1 MKEVKLEE
9 AAYQFEAK
17 MSLRQAIPLGLQHVC
32 AMFVGNLTPLLI
44 ITSACGIAG
53 GEFADLQVTLLQSA
67 MFVAGIVTLVQLFTI
82 GPVGGAVPIIM
93 GTSSG
98 FIGVFN
104 SVVGTMGGGVLAY
117 GAIMGASIIGG
128 IFESVLGFFLKPL
141 RRFFP
146 PVVTGTVVLSIGL
159 SLISVGI
166 NSFSGG
172 NKAKDFGS
180 VENLLLALFVLVVI
194 LFFKHWTTGFLSS
207 SAILIG
213 ILAGYV
219 VAFIMGL
226 VLPTTGVTAD
236 GVEFT
241 KAWVL
246 NWNKVAQASWF
257 AVPKLMPVKVVF
269 DARAILPVLIM
280 FIVTAVET
288 VGDISGVM
296 EGGMN
301 REPSDKELSGG
312 VICDGLGSTFAALFG
327 VLPNTSFSQNV
338 GLVAM
343 TKVVNRMALAS
354 GAVFLILCG
363 LIPKLG
369 ALISIMP
376 QAVLGGAAVMMFSS
390 IVVSG
395 IQLITKEKMTP
406 RHLTI
411 VSVALGV
418 GYGMGA
424 NSGILA
430 QAPQALQLICG
441 ESGIVPAAFVAIL
454 LNVLLPKN
462 DLAESILT
470 FLSGKGFQ
478 LLQHLRGVCIQQFCA
493 VCNADRAHLRR
504 VLFKQYVATFIFRQ
518 GEQFRKET
526 ASKQNG
532 TSNKRRRV
540 AFGHGTQSEDHPF
553 CFFLP
558 FCRGG
563 LLTAEKSGHSF
574 YRLPAQQ
581 GLIPGQKHTAAK
593 PRQLLQQ
600 R

>member
-1 MKEVKLEE
+1 MNQEKNKGAEYDFYGKLPL
-9 AAYQFEAK
+9 QK
-17 MSLRQAIPLGLQHVC
+17 AILLGLQHVF
-32 AMFVGNLTPLLI
+32 AMFVGNLTPVLI
-44 ITSACGIAG
+44 ITGACGIASG
-53 GEFADLQVTLLQSA
+53 TEFADVQIALLQNA
-67 MFVAGIVTLVQLFTI
+67 MLIAGIVTLIQLYAI
-82 GPVGGAVPIIM
+82 GPIGGKVPIIM

-98 FIGVFN
+98 FIGVCS
-104 SVVGTMGGGVLAY
+104 SVAGVMGGGILGY

-128 IFESVLGFFLKPL
+128 LFESVLGFMLKPL

-146 PVVTGTVVLSIGL
+146 AVVTGTVVLSIGL

-166 NSFSGG
+166 NSFGGG
-172 NKAKDFGS
+172 NSAKDFGS
-180 VENLLLALFVLVVI
+180 MENLLLALFVLVVI
-194 LFFKHWTTGFLSS
+194 LIFKHWTTGFLSS

-219 VAFIMGL
+219 AAFVMGL

-257 AVPKLMPVKVVF
+257 AIPKLMPVKIVF
-269 DARAILPVLIM
+269 DMRAIMPVMIM
-280 FIVTAVET
+280 FVVTAVET

-301 REPSDKELSGG
+301 REPTDKELSGG
-312 VICDGLGSTFAALFG
+312 VICDGLGSSFAALFG

-354 GAVFLILCG
+354 GAIFLILCG

-406 RHLTI
+406 RQLTI

-430 QAPQALQLICG
+430 QAPHAFQLICG

-454 LNVLLPKN
+454 LNVLLPK
-462 DLAESILT
+462 DD
-470 FLSGKGFQ
+470 K
-478 LLQHLRGVCIQQFCA
+478 A
-493 VCNADRAHLRR
+493 V
-504 VLFKQYVATFIFRQ
+504 
-518 GEQFRKET
+518 
-526 ASKQNG
+526 
-532 TSNKRRRV
+532 
-540 AFGHGTQSEDHPF
+540 
-553 CFFLP
+553 
-558 FCRGG
+558 
-563 LLTAEKSGHSF
+563 
-574 YRLPAQQ
+574 
-581 GLIPGQKHTAAK
+581 
-593 PRQLLQQ
+593 
-600 R
+600 

>member
-1 MKEVKLEE
+1 MNQEKNKGAEYDFYGKLPL
-9 AAYQFEAK
+9 QK
-17 MSLRQAIPLGLQHVC
+17 AILLGLQHVF
-32 AMFVGNLTPLLI
+32 AMFVGNLTPVLI
-44 ITSACGIAG
+44 ITGACGIASG
-53 GEFADLQVTLLQSA
+53 TEFADVQIALLQNA
-67 MFVAGIVTLVQLFTI
+67 MLIAGIVTLIQLYAI
-82 GPVGGAVPIIM
+82 GPIGGKVPIIM

-98 FIGVFN
+98 FIGVCS
-104 SVVGTMGGGVLAY
+104 SVASVMGGGILGY

-128 IFESVLGFFLKPL
+128 LFESVLGFMLKPL

-146 PVVTGTVVLSIGL
+146 AVVTGTVVLSIGL

-166 NSFSGG
+166 NSFGGG
-172 NKAKDFGS
+172 NSAKDFGS
-180 VENLLLALFVLVVI
+180 MENLLLALFVLVVI
-194 LFFKHWTTGFLSS
+194 LIFKHWTTGFLSS

-219 VAFIMGL
+219 AAFVMGL

-257 AVPKLMPVKVVF
+257 AIPKLMPVKIVF
-269 DARAILPVLIM
+269 DMRAIMPVMIM
-280 FIVTAVET
+280 FVVTAVET

-301 REPSDKELSGG
+301 REPTDKELSGG
-312 VICDGLGSTFAALFG
+312 VICDGLGSSFAALFG

-354 GAVFLILCG
+354 GAIFLILCG

-406 RHLTI
+406 RQLTI

-418 GYGMGA
+418 GYGMGT

-430 QAPQALQLICG
+430 QAPHALQLICG

-454 LNVLLPKN
+454 LNVLLPK
-462 DLAESILT
+462 DDKAE
-470 FLSGKGFQ
+470 
-478 LLQHLRGVCIQQFCA
+478 
-493 VCNADRAHLRR
+493 
-504 VLFKQYVATFIFRQ
+504 
-518 GEQFRKET
+518 
-526 ASKQNG
+526 
-532 TSNKRRRV
+532 
-540 AFGHGTQSEDHPF
+540 
-553 CFFLP
+553 
-558 FCRGG
+558 
-563 LLTAEKSGHSF
+563 
-574 YRLPAQQ
+574 
-581 GLIPGQKHTAAK
+581 
-593 PRQLLQQ
+593 
-600 R
+600 